1 MEGLPQMTRTAAAAA
16 LFAFAIAACDQT
28 EPRVPYAMVVSPDSA
43 AAGTVGETVPF
54 RAQVR
59 DVDGD
64 VIHEADIRWSSSD
77 ERVATVSGRGVATVT
92 GHGTA
97 EIRATHGSVSGSA
110 RLVVVLTPASV
121 VKVVGDL
128 QTAPGLSALPVNPGV
143 RVEDA
148 SGAPIPGVRVS
159 FGVALGFGGVDP
171 ASAVSDGLGVARTRW
186 TLGQREGEQ
195 RMRAWIGS
203 IWAEFTATATEPELT
218 ITTSELERAR
228 ATVAYRDT
236 LAFVGLHTPPLRW
249 SVTEGTLP
257 AGMLLDSTGV
267 LLGTPAAPGSADFTV
282 TVSDAAGRENSR
294 PLSLRVCDPP
304 LQMATGEVL
313 VLEEFDFS
321 GCPPLLPAGAAGDRY
336 RVAAVHAGVGG
347 SGALPTLTVSVRAIG
362 AGSDPPM
369 QLPDAWAD
377 PAGRVPVT
385 AGPTDPAQALRRLP
399 PGLAAGVRIAEATE
413 RHHTALFTEAERLI
427 RRLGK
432 DAILPDTRVAAGAS
446 GAAYHGTPPDDRI
459 LLIPYRAAANCAP
472 PAQDPVP
479 ALLVGYS
486 DHLAIYQ
493 DSVQRAGTPV
503 SAEHARA
510 VLDYYAAYGV
520 ETIAEFFGEVPD
532 INGDGR
538 VTVFVSPVVP
548 EEVAA
553 FVWPGDFLAKS
564 SCAVSNEMELVYIN
578 ADLFSALGAPAETRH
593 YHALSTVV
601 HEVKH
606 VVSLYRRSA
615 AGRHHPLWVE
625 EGTAEIGTEISSRK
639 AMEANGGVA
648 RTAVLRRDAYPPR
661 DGSIITPENYGMLVT
676 LARTMVSYTA
686 PINSIAGN
694 YSEGHTFYG
703 TSWHF
708 HRFLGDA
715 YGGAAQGMDGEL
727 FLALNDTV
735 LPSGTPGIEEATGA
749 SMAVLMQQYA
759 TAMMLNG
766 TDGTR
771 PERAFRTYDFPSAT
785 FQLFRPQ
792 SQPDG
797 LYPWPVTGPAP
808 APFRTD
814 AFIGFLA
821 PGGIRFHDFESDG
834 GGVGIELAVSAG
846 VLPGLRVVIVRLR

>member
-1 MEGLPQMTRTAAAAA
+1 MTRTAVAAA
-16 LFAFAIAACDQT
+16 LFAVALAACDQT

-43 AAGTVGETVPF
+43 AAGTVGETVSF

-59 DVDGD
+59 DVDGE
-64 VIHEADIRWSSSD
+64 VIHEAEIHWSSSD
-77 ERVATVSGRGVATVT
+77 ELVATVSGRGVATVT

-97 EIRATHGSVSGSA
+97 EIRATHGSVSGSG
-110 RLVVVLTPASV
+110 RLDVVLTPASV
-121 VKVVGDL
+121 VKVAGDF

-148 SGAPIPGVRVS
+148 SGAPIPGVSVS
-159 FGVALGFGGVDP
+159 FGVAHGFGGVDP
-171 ASAVSDGLGVARTRW
+171 ASAVSDSLGMARTRW
-186 TLGQREGEQ
+186 TLGRREGEQ
-195 RMRAWIGS
+195 QMRAWIGS

-218 ITTSELERAR
+218 ITTSELARAR
-228 ATVAYRDT
+228 ATVAYRDS
-236 LAFVGLHTPPLRW
+236 LVSVGLHTPPLLW
-249 SVTEGTLP
+249 SVTAGALP
-257 AGMLLDSTGV
+257 AGMQLDSTGV
-267 LLGTPAAPGSADFTV
+267 LLGTPTEPGSVDFTV
-282 TVSDAAGRENSR
+282 TVADAAGRENSR
-294 PLSLRVCDPP
+294 ALSLEVCDPP
-304 LQMATGEVL
+304 LQMASGEVL
-313 VLEEFDFS
+313 VLRESDFP

-347 SGALPTLTVSVRAIG
+347 GGALPTVTVSVRAVG
-362 AGSDPPM
+362 ADSDPPA
-369 QLPDAWAD
+369 LPPYPGND
-377 PAGRVPVT
+377 PAAGQAAVT
-385 AGPTDPAQALRRLP
+385 AEPSDPPQALQHLS
-399 PGLAAGVRIAEATE
+399 PGLAAGVRIAAATA
-413 RHHTALFTEAERLI
+413 RHHTALFAEAEGLI
-427 RRLGK
+427 RRVGR
-432 DAILPDTRVAAGAS
+432 DAILPDIRAGPAAGA
-446 GAAYHGTPPDDRI
+446 AGTTARDAPPDRI

-472 PAQDPVP
+472 PAPDPIP

-503 SAEHARA
+503 GAEYAQA
-510 VLDYYAAYGV
+510 VLDYYTAYGA

-538 VTVFVSPVVP
+538 VNVFVSPVVSD
-548 EEVAA
+548 EVAA
-553 FVWPGDFLAKS
+553 FVWPGDFLTKS

-578 ADLFSALGAPAETRH
+578 ESLLSALGAPVETRH
-593 YHALSTVV
+593 YHALATVV

-615 AGRHHPLWVE
+615 TGRHQPLWVE

-639 AMEANGGVA
+639 AMEATGGVA
-648 RTAVLRRDAYPPR
+648 RTDLLRRDAYPPR

-676 LARTMVSYTA
+676 LARTTVSYTA

-694 YSEGHTFYG
+694 FSEGHTFYG

-715 YGGAAQGMDGEL
+715 YGGAAQGTDGEL
-727 FLALNDTV
+727 FLALNDTT
-735 LPSGTPGIEEATGA
+735 LPPGTPGIEEATGEP
-749 SMAVLMQQYA
+749 MAALMQQYA

-766 TDGTR
+766 TDGPR

-785 FQLFRPQ
+785 DELFRPQ

-797 LYPWPVTGPAP
+797 AYPWPVTGPAP

-814 AFIGFLA
+814 TFIGYLA